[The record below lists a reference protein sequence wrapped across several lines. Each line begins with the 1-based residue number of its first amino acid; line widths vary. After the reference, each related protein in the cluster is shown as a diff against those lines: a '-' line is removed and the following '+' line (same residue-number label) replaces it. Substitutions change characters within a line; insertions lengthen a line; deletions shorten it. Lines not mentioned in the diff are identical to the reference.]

1 MRQAWLGAMIAMVL
15 SATSVPGALAYTAVA
30 LSDSRAYGYCNNMQA
45 LGEAEQC
52 AMRYCQQSAA
62 DPHSCAV
69 GFRSEPTGNYAL
81 AIGDG
86 GWGAA
91 MGQSQADA
99 DRDALGYCG
108 SAGCVVVARWTEGI
122 VRGQ

>member
-1 MRQAWLGAMIAMVL
+1 MRSLQGTILAVTLLLPTM
-15 SATSVPGALAYTAVA
+15 PGALAYTAVA
-30 LSDSRAYGYCNNMQA
+30 VSDSRAFGYCNNMQS
-45 LGEAEQC
+45 LGEAGDC

-62 DPHSCAV
+62 DPQTCVV
-69 GFRSEPTGNYAL
+69 GFQSEPTGNYAL

-91 MGQSQADA
+91 MGQSQAEA

-108 SAGCVVVARWTEGI
+108 NATCTIVARWTEGI
-122 VRGQ
+122 VRGD